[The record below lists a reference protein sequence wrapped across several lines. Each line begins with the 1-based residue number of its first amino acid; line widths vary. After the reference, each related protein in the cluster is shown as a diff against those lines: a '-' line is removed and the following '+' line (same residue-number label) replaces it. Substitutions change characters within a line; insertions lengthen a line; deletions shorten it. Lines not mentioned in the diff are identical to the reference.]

1 MRIVFVDN
9 INNIAEQIS
18 PFPDLSFAD
27 LTVNSDFLIEDT
39 SLIDIEGDNS
49 KEVSLRDCEVS
60 VKLFQKRI
68 FQVHDFP
75 FDFCHDVLVE
85 YNSIRNIFYIQ
96 QTSLR
101 RLISSKRD
109 FFKQLFDSEIQSQSA
124 F

>member
-60 VKLFQKRI
+60 IELFQKRV

-75 FDFCHDVLVE
+75 FDGVE
-85 YNSIRNIFYIQ
+85 DCYVQ
-96 QTSLR
+96 
-101 RLISSKRD
+101 
-109 FFKQLFDSEIQSQSA
+109 
-124 F
+124 